1 VQGWETRKNSDK
13 LWATPDDHD
22 GFFEVYEIKY
32 EKHFIIGGEGS
43 RLGGPFK
50 MTWAFV
56 TEPIGEDATRLTTR
70 VRMEAEP
77 RLSEWLMG
85 AIVAPPIHAIMQKTQ
100 LRHLKIICEREAQLR
115 KFDPVYE
122 WV

>member
-1 VQGWETRKNSDK
+1 MHDCLLQTRF
-13 LWATPDDHD
+13 P
-22 GFFEVYEIKY
+22 
-32 EKHFIIGGEGS
+32 GS

-56 TEPIGEDATRLTTR
+56 TESIGEDATRLTTR

-100 LRHLKIICEREAQLR
+100 LKHLKNICEREAQMR